1 MAYRNS
7 NSNNIV
13 NPMKADEK
21 IKYFLKTYF
30 LLGDTDFKVTATGM
44 RYLASKKNTRKI
56 FA

>member
-1 MAYRNS
+1 MAYSNS